1 MVCLWNHCSGWTFFF
16 LSVLQPDGCCWPDEL
31 QTDAMDLSK
40 ESGKECPQV
49 RHLSIHH
56 LVAFRNLFKCELMQ
70 QRCIRVGKAGN
81 CLIAYIFTRG
91 GGWHLNLNFTS
102 LLLFMCMH
110 HWRCTDG
117 WCAFTSAHYPKIR
130 AAILQI
136 LRHSLCRSS
145 QGMDSLLRSPT
156 ETGSTNPESVS
167 TVNHDVS
174 PCFYSFYCIK

>member
-1 MVCLWNHCSGWTFFF
+1 MVCLWNHCSGWTLFSSPFFSPMAVVDQTSCR
-16 LSVLQPDGCCWPDEL
+16 LMQWTSPKSLAKNVLRWDI
-31 QTDAMDLSK
+31 T
-40 ESGKECPQV
+40 
-49 RHLSIHH
+49 SIHH

-117 WCAFTSAHYPKIR
+117 WCAFTSSHYPKIR

-145 QGMDSLLRSPT
+145 QGMDSL
-156 ETGSTNPESVS
+156 
-167 TVNHDVS
+167 
-174 PCFYSFYCIK
+174 